1 MMGTDGRSEADGSDF
16 IRIKIWG
23 LALLAVAY
31 FALSIGVWQLADPAY
46 VGAPWWPAA
55 GLTLGLMAVSQ
66 MRDWPAIALT
76 IFVADIAAD
85 LVQDA
90 PIGTSIAWGFANS
103 IEPLL
108 GAAALRYAFN
118 GCRPDFDS
126 PANVGRFFVV
136 VALAGAPLASAIG
149 SAASA
154 ITYDLEW
161 LTTWRDWYTGDVL
174 GILVLAPTV
183 IFAGQIKRAFGLK
196 LAATFAAVAIVS
208 GIVFWSTASTDL
220 LRPYLLTPLL
230 VLAAL
235 YFGAAGAAGSGLIMA
250 TLANLGSALG
260 YGPFAQT
267 ETANDPLIKL
277 QLFTAIQLLT
287 AYLLVGVRAQLISMS
302 SRVEELGEEA
312 LRDPLTG
319 VGNRDQLERAFANGM
334 QPDSADVAASC
345 AVLVVDLDDFKP
357 INDVF
362 GRDIGDEV
370 LKLTAQRIASA
381 VRSIDSVARLGGD
394 VFAVVCPGISQADA
408 NRLAIRLERDLAEP
422 MTFDHRRLEVGVSVG
437 TSWVPEPLE
446 DFSQLLRVAGKRMI
460 ASKTLHK
467 QRFAPT

>member
-1 MMGTDGRSEADGSDF
+1 MSTDGRSNSDGSEF
-16 IRIKIWG
+16 IRIKPWG
-23 LALLAVAY
+23 LALLAIAY
-31 FALSIGVWQLADPAY
+31 FAMSIGVWQLSDPAY

-55 GLTLGLMAVSQ
+55 GLTLGLMSISQ
-66 MRDWPAIALT
+66 MRQWPAIALT
-76 IFVADIAAD
+76 IFVSDIAAD
-85 LVQDA
+85 LVEGA
-90 PIGTSIAWGFANS
+90 SIGTSIAWGFANS

-118 GCRPDFDS
+118 GHRPDFDS

-154 ITYDLEW
+154 VAFDLEW
-161 LTTWRDWYTGDVL
+161 LTTWRDWYIGDVL

-183 IFAGQIKRAFGLK
+183 LFAGQIKRAFGPRL
-196 LAATFAAVAIVS
+196 LATFATVAIVS
-208 GIVFWSTASTDL
+208 GIVFWSTANTDV

-250 TLANLGSALG
+250 VLANLGSALG

-267 ETANDPLIKL
+267 ETANDPLIRL

-302 SRVEELGEEA
+302 TRAEQLSEDA
-312 LRDPLTG
+312 LRDSLTG
-319 VGNRDQLERAFANGM
+319 VGNRAMLETALAEGSH
-334 QPDSADVAASC
+334 PAAGERPPSC
-345 AVLVVDLDDFKP
+345 AVIVADLDDFKP

-362 GRDIGDEV
+362 GREVGDDV
-370 LKLTAQRIASA
+370 LKIVAARITSS
-381 VRSIDSVARLGGD
+381 VRPIDVVSRLGGD
-394 VFAVVCPGISQADA
+394 QFAVVCPGIAQEDA
-408 NRLAIRLERDLAEP
+408 RRLGFELEQKLTEP
-422 MTFDHRRLEVGVSVG
+422 ITTDHQRLEVGASIGV
-437 TSWVPEPLE
+437 SWVPEPLTDCSE
-446 DFSQLLRVAGKRMI
+446 MLRAANKRMME
-460 ASKTLHK
+460 AKTRHK
-467 QRFAPT
+467 QRLITG